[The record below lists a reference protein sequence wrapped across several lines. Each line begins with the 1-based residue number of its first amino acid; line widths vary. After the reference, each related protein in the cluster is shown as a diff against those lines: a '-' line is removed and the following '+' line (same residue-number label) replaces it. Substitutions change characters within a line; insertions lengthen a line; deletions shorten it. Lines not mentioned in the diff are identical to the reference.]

1 MAALPLFFGLSHSS
15 PTMKKKI
22 VIAEFMDLPA
32 VESLK
37 AEFDVVYDPSLVDN
51 PESLSALVRD
61 CDALIVRN
69 RTQVRGALL
78 AACKQVVVVGRLGV
92 GLDNIDVAACE
103 ARGVQVIPA
112 TGANAQAVA
121 EYVIGTTMVLLR
133 GVYQAS
139 DAVAA
144 GTWPRATLSN
154 GRETSG
160 KTLGLIGFGGI
171 GRLTARLA
179 QGMGMRVVAYD
190 PMLTAA
196 DPIWAQSGVAR
207 TGLDQLL
214 AMADSVSLHVPLTA
228 ETKNLL
234 SSERVAT
241 MKKGA
246 IVINTAR
253 GGVADEA
260 AIAAAIKTGHLGG
273 AAFDV
278 FEPEPLKAGTAWE
291 GCPNVILTPH
301 VAGVTAEANERVS
314 TLIAAQVAKALGN

>member
-1 MAALPLFFGLSHSS
+1 M
-15 PTMKKKI
+15 KKI
-22 VIAEFMDLPA
+22 VITEFMDLPA

-37 AEFDVVYDPSLVDN
+37 PQFNVVYDPTLVDDAAR
-51 PESLSALVRD
+51 LVALVQD
-61 CDALIVRN
+61 CDALVVRN
-69 RTQVRGALL
+69 RTQVRGELL
-78 AACKQVVVVGRLGV
+78 AACRKATVIGRLGV
-92 GLDNIDVAACE
+92 GLDNIDVPACE
-103 ARGVQVIPA
+103 ARGMKVIPA
-112 TGANAQAVA
+112 TGANALAVA

-139 DAVAA
+139 AEVTA
-144 GTWPRATLSN
+144 GAWPRAALSS
-154 GRETSG
+154 GREISG

-179 QGMGMRVVAYD
+179 QGLGMQVIAHD
-190 PMLTAA
+190 PMLKRDDAV
-196 DPIWAQSGVAR
+196 WAQTGVKSA
-207 TGLDQLL
+207 TLEELL
-214 AMADSVSLHVPLTA
+214 AQADAVSLHVPLTP

-234 SSERVAT
+234 SSERIAK

-253 GGVADEA
+253 GGITDEA
-260 AIAAAIKTGHLGG
+260 AVSAAIKTGALGG

-278 FEPEPLKAGTAWE
+278 FEPEPLKAGNPWV

-314 TLIAAQVAKALGN
+314 TLIAAEVAKALGV